1 MFSSNSSKSAE
12 ASALANLAAWTS
24 WSSSAAAS
32 ADSNTL
38 MADLLPS
45 TIAGTSE
52 VALVEEDAD
61 GTTVRFA
68 FSRSLRS
75 RSRSSTSASR
85 VDASS
90 SALSTVNRSCTVV
103 ELLKYAVVKLPPS
116 IARSPSMRFWFAFLR
131 MFSSIVFSLTR
142 R

>member
-61 GTTVRFA
+61 GTVRFA

>member
-12 ASALANLAAWTS
+12 ASALADLAAWTS

-45 TIAGTSE
+45 TANGASVVAIA
-52 VALVEEDAD
+52 EEDAN
-61 GTTVRFA
+61 GTVKFA
-68 FSRSLRS
+68 FSRSFRS
-75 RSRSSTSASR
+75 RSRSNTSANR

-90 SALSTVNRSCTVV
+90 SALSTVNRSWTVV

-116 IARSPSMRFWFAFLR
+116 IARSPSMRF
-131 MFSSIVFSLTR
+131 
-142 R
+142 